1 MAIAEIECRK
11 LQNPK
16 KMTSKKKQQEA
27 ARKHEL
33 KDKFGYKKQI
43 MSSAFFFGFDVIF
56 WMVYGW
62 FHIIVDVFIQA
73 YM

>member
-27 ARKHEL
+27 APKHEL
-33 KDKFGYKKQI
+33 KDKIGYEKQI
-43 MSSAFFFGFDVIF
+43 MSSAFFFLVLMSFF
-56 WMVYGW
+56 GW
-62 FHIIVDVFIQA
+62 FTDGFT
-73 YM
+73 

>member
-43 MSSAFFFGFDVIF
+43 MSSAFFFF
-56 WMVYGW
+56 W
-62 FHIIVDVFIQA
+62 F
-73 YM
+73 

>member
-27 ARKHEL
+27 APKHEL
-33 KDKFGYKKQI
+33 KDKIGYEKQI
-43 MSSAFFFGFDVIF
+43 MSSAFFF
-56 WMVYGW
+56 W
-62 FHIIVDVFIQA
+62 F
-73 YM
+73 

>member
-27 ARKHEL
+27 APKHEL

-43 MSSAFFFGFDVIF
+43 MSSDFLVLMSFLAGLR
-56 WMVYGW
+56 MVS
-62 FHIIVDVFIQA
+62 HNC
-73 YM
+73 

>member
-27 ARKHEL
+27 APKHEL

-43 MSSAFFFGFDVIF
+43 MSSAFFLVLMSFF
-56 WMVYGW
+56 GW
-62 FHIIVDVFIQA
+62 FTDGFT
-73 YM
+73 